1 MTNLIMDEGML
12 QMYAEAT
19 PNLAVVVADEQLEA
33 WASYFCGEPR
43 LHNAL
48 FFDVFVSNPDHYCNM
63 VGVIPRPHNSALPSP
78 ADMRNLLPAQRLVMG
93 RSV

>member
-1 MTNLIMDEGML
+1 MTNLIMDESML
-12 QMYAEAT
+12 QLYAEHT
-19 PNLAVVVADEQLEA
+19 PTPVVSDEQLEV

-48 FFDVFVSNPDHYCNM
+48 FLDCFLTNPTHYCSM

-93 RSV
+93 RAV